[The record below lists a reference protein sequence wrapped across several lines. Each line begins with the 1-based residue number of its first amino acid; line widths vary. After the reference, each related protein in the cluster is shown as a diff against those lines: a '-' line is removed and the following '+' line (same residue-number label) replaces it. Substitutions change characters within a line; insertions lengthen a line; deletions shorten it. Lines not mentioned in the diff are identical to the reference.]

1 MQRSKINA
9 ARRARLSRGAT
20 ALTWVL
26 IVAAGSVGA
35 EPVLDCAELMSRSEP
50 GVVIETATVVSAGA
64 LAGGPKLPEH
74 CLVQGVLHPRAG
86 VDGNRYG
93 IGFDLR
99 MPTEWNGRFVF
110 QGGGGLDGLLNPA
123 YGNIFGTL
131 DPSALERG
139 FAVVSTDGGHRS
151 RSMIDASFAV
161 DQQARVDY
169 AFNAMDKAT
178 WKGKELVKLYYGA
191 EPEYAYLL
199 GCSNGGR
206 QGLMAAQRF
215 PLLFDGIV
223 AGDPAFKLTRIAM
236 NQTSNIQIVASIAP
250 RNEDGRPILS
260 RAFDVAQ
267 LEAAGEAV
275 LAQCDALDGLVDG
288 MINDW
293 RACAFDPN
301 ELSCSSSDAD
311 TCLTDPQVD
320 ALRKLHAGPA
330 DRQGRPLYGR
340 FVYDTG
346 IAGPAWRR
354 MRMGSATDGTWDAS
368 DVTLGFETLRQYA
381 MTPPDPEFDPMTFD
395 FDVDPARTEQMHALG
410 DADATYLQTFS
421 TTGKMI
427 VYHGNSDE
435 GMATGALTDWYD
447 AVLADNGADITD
459 AVRLFLVPGMTH
471 CGGGMATDQFDMLE
485 AIQAWVEEDRAPDRV
500 LATGEKFPGVSR
512 PLCPYPLV
520 ARYQGGDANDAA
532 SFACLR

>member
-1 MQRSKINA
+1 MPSQYKQVP
-9 ARRARLSRGAT
+9 RGAVT
-20 ALTWVL
+20 FAALL
-26 IVAAGSVGA
+26 LPCAGAAAA
-35 EPVLDCAELMSRSEP
+35 EPVLECTELERLGGP
-50 GVVIETATVVSAGA
+50 GVTIEIAAIVPAEAVAER
-64 LAGGPKLPEH
+64 PNLPEH
-74 CLVQGVLHPRAG
+74 CLVQGVLDARVGA
-86 VDGNRYG
+86 DGNPYG
-93 IGFDLR
+93 VGFDLR
-99 MPTEWNGRFVF
+99 MPADWNGRFVF
-110 QGGGGLDGLLNPA
+110 QGGGGLDGVLNPA
-123 YGNIFGTL
+123 FGAIFGTL
-131 DPSALERG
+131 DPSALARG

-151 RSMIDASFAV
+151 ASMIDASFAL

-178 WKGKELVKLYYGA
+178 QKGKELVQLYYGKA
-191 EPEYAYLL
+191 PDYAYLL

-215 PLLFDGIV
+215 PLHFDGIV
-223 AGDPAFKLTRIAM
+223 AGNPAFKLTRIAM

-250 RNEDGRPILS
+250 RNEQGRPILA

-267 LEAAGEAV
+267 LEAAGDAI
-275 LAQCDALDGLVDG
+275 LAQCDALDGLADG

-293 RACAFDPN
+293 RACDFDPG
-301 ELSCSSSDAD
+301 ELACSVNDAD

-320 ALRKLHAGPA
+320 ALSKLHRGPV
-330 DRQGRPLYGR
+330 DSEGRPLYGQ

-346 IAGPAWRR
+346 LAGPAWRR
-354 MRMGSATDGTWDAS
+354 MRMGSATDGTWNAS

-395 FDVDPARTEQMHALG
+395 FDVDPARTEQMRALG
-410 DADATYLQTFS
+410 DADATYLETFRQ
-421 TTGKMI
+421 TGKMI

-447 AVLADNGADITD
+447 AVLADNGEDITD

-471 CGGGMATDQFDMLE
+471 CGGGMSTDRFDMLD
-485 AIQAWVEEDRAPDRV
+485 AIQGWVEEDRTPDRII
-500 LATGEKFPGVSR
+500 ATGDRFPGVSR

-520 ARYQGGDANDAA
+520 ARYQGGDPDDAA
-532 SFACLR
+532 SFACTP